1 LIILTQVNKQRVSVH
16 LPLCKRGIE
25 GDLSNKI
32 SPNPSFRGTK
42 RLQQRGFSL
51 LEILIAFS
59 ILALS
64 LGILLKIFSAGVN
77 TALVA
82 EDYTA
87 AVQIAE
93 SLMAK
98 TGVETPLQPGQSSGL
113 ENEKYH
119 WLVEVSPFEF
129 NPENVD
135 PTAITAMLYKV
146 TVVVNWGD
154 DNANDRQVELS
165 TLKLINKT
173 L

>member
-1 LIILTQVNKQRVSVH
+1 MIPKQVNKQ
-16 LPLCKRGIE
+16 
-25 GDLSNKI
+25 
-32 SPNPSFRGTK
+32 
-42 RLQQRGFSL
+42 QGFSL

-77 TALVA
+77 TAVVA

-98 TGVETPLQPGQSSGL
+98 TGVETPLQANQASGL

-119 WLVEVSPFEF
+119 WQVEISPFEF

-135 PTAITAMLYKV
+135 PTALTAVLFKVKV
-146 TVVVNWGD
+146 TVSWGD
-154 DNANDRQVELS
+154 DNANDRQIELT

>member
-1 LIILTQVNKQRVSVH
+1 MNKQ
-16 LPLCKRGIE
+16 
-25 GDLSNKI
+25 
-32 SPNPSFRGTK
+32 
-42 RLQQRGFSL
+42 QGFSL

-77 TALVA
+77 TAVVA

-98 TGVETPLQPGQSSGL
+98 TGVETPLQAGQDSGL

-119 WLVEVSPFEF
+119 WLVDITPFVF

-135 PTAITAMLYKV
+135 TSAITAVLFKV
-146 TVVVNWGD
+146 KVIVSWGD
-154 DNANDRQVELS
+154 DNANDRQVELT

>member
-1 LIILTQVNKQRVSVH
+1 LSLMIPKQVNKQ
-16 LPLCKRGIE
+16 
-25 GDLSNKI
+25 
-32 SPNPSFRGTK
+32 
-42 RLQQRGFSL
+42 QGFSL

-77 TALVA
+77 TAEVA

-87 AVQIAE
+87 AVQIAQ

-98 TGVETPLQPGQSSGL
+98 AGVETPLQADQTSGL

-129 NPENVD
+129 NPDNVE
-135 PTAITAMLYKV
+135 PTAITALLFKV
-146 TVVVNWGD
+146 KVIVSWGD
-154 DNANDRQVELS
+154 DNTDDRQVELT

>member
-1 LIILTQVNKQRVSVH
+1 MKPTQVNKQ
-16 LPLCKRGIE
+16 K
-25 GDLSNKI
+25 
-32 SPNPSFRGTK
+32 
-42 RLQQRGFSL
+42 GFSL

-77 TALVA
+77 TAVVA

-98 TGVETPLQPGQSSGL
+98 TGVETPLQANQASGL

-119 WLVEVSPFEF
+119 WQVEVSPFEF

-135 PTAITAMLYKV
+135 PTALTAVLFKVKV
-146 TVVVNWGD
+146 TVSWGD
-154 DNANDRQVELS
+154 DNVNDRQIELT

>member
-1 LIILTQVNKQRVSVH
+1 MILKQVNKQ
-16 LPLCKRGIE
+16 
-25 GDLSNKI
+25 
-32 SPNPSFRGTK
+32 
-42 RLQQRGFSL
+42 QGFSL

-77 TALVA
+77 TAVVA

-98 TGVETPLQPGQSSGL
+98 TGVETPLQANQASGL

-135 PTAITAMLYKV
+135 PTALTAVLFKVKV
-146 TVVVNWGD
+146 TVTWGD
-154 DNANDRQVELS
+154 DNVNDRQIELT

>member
-1 LIILTQVNKQRVSVH
+1 VNKQ
-16 LPLCKRGIE
+16 
-25 GDLSNKI
+25 
-32 SPNPSFRGTK
+32 
-42 RLQQRGFSL
+42 QGFSL

-77 TALVA
+77 TAAVA

-98 TGVETPLQPGQSSGL
+98 TGVETPLQAGQDSGL

-135 PTAITAMLYKV
+135 NTAINAVLFKV
-146 TVVVNWGD
+146 KVIVSWGD
-154 DNANDRQVELS
+154 DNANDRQVELT
-165 TLKLINKT
+165 TLKLINKP

>member
-1 LIILTQVNKQRVSVH
+1 MTPKLVNKQ
-16 LPLCKRGIE
+16 
-25 GDLSNKI
+25 
-32 SPNPSFRGTK
+32 
-42 RLQQRGFSL
+42 QGFSL

-77 TALVA
+77 TAVVA

-98 TGVETPLQPGQSSGL
+98 TGVETPLQNGQDSGL
-113 ENEKYH
+113 ENDKYH
-119 WLVEVSPFEF
+119 WLVEVSPIVF
-129 NPENVD
+129 NPEEID
-135 PTAITAMLYKV
+135 ATAITAELFKV
-146 TVVVNWGD
+146 TVIVSWGD
-154 DNANDRQVELS
+154 DNVNDRQIELT
-165 TLKLINKT
+165 TLKLSNKT

>member
-1 LIILTQVNKQRVSVH
+1 VNKQH
-16 LPLCKRGIE
+16 
-25 GDLSNKI
+25 
-32 SPNPSFRGTK
+32 
-42 RLQQRGFSL
+42 GFSL

-77 TALVA
+77 TAIVA

-87 AVQIAE
+87 AVQIAQ

-98 TGVETPLQPGQSSGL
+98 TGVETPLQAGQASGL

-119 WLVEVSPFEF
+119 WQVVVSPFVF
-129 NPENVD
+129 NPENID
-135 PTAITAMLYKV
+135 TTTITAVLFKV
-146 TVVVNWGD
+146 KVIVSWGD
-154 DNANDRQVELS
+154 DNANDRQIELT
-165 TLKLINKT
+165 TLKLINKA

>member
-1 LIILTQVNKQRVSVH
+1 MIPKQVNKQ
-16 LPLCKRGIE
+16 
-25 GDLSNKI
+25 
-32 SPNPSFRGTK
+32 
-42 RLQQRGFSL
+42 QGFSL

-77 TALVA
+77 TAVVA

-98 TGVETPLQPGQSSGL
+98 TGVETPLQANQASGM

-135 PTAITAMLYKV
+135 PTALTAVLFKVKV
-146 TVVVNWGD
+146 TVTWGD
-154 DNANDRQVELS
+154 DNVNDRQIELT

>member
-1 LIILTQVNKQRVSVH
+1 MNKQ
-16 LPLCKRGIE
+16 E
-25 GDLSNKI
+25 
-32 SPNPSFRGTK
+32 
-42 RLQQRGFSL
+42 GFSL

-77 TALVA
+77 TAMVA

-98 TGVETPLQPGQSSGL
+98 TGVETPLQAGQDSGL

-119 WLVEVSPFEF
+119 WLVDVRPFTF

-135 PTAITAMLYKV
+135 NSAINAVLFKV
-146 TVVVNWGD
+146 KVIVSWGD
-154 DNANDRQVELS
+154 DNADDRQVELT
-165 TLKLINKT
+165 TLKLIKKA

>member
-1 LIILTQVNKQRVSVH
+1 MIPKQVNKQ
-16 LPLCKRGIE
+16 
-25 GDLSNKI
+25 
-32 SPNPSFRGTK
+32 
-42 RLQQRGFSL
+42 QGFSL

-77 TALVA
+77 TAVVA

-98 TGVETPLQPGQSSGL
+98 TGVETPLQANQASGL

-119 WLVEVSPFEF
+119 WLVEVSPFAF

-135 PTAITAMLYKV
+135 AKAITANSENIDTPAITAELFKV
-146 TVVVNWGD
+146 KVIVNWGD
-154 DNANDRQVELS
+154 DKDNANNRQVELT

>member
-1 LIILTQVNKQRVSVH
+1 MNKQ
-16 LPLCKRGIE
+16 
-25 GDLSNKI
+25 
-32 SPNPSFRGTK
+32 
-42 RLQQRGFSL
+42 QGFSL

-98 TGVETPLQPGQSSGL
+98 TGVETPLRPSQSSGL

-135 PTAITAMLYKV
+135 PTAITAMLFKV
-146 TVVVNWGD
+146 KVVVNWGD
-154 DNANDRQVELS
+154 DNADDRQVELS